1 LYISFWLWFRRA
13 RRAATILNMP
23 TPDQKKRL
31 KQLRE
36 TISYHQ
42 KRYHEEDAPE
52 ISDEAYD
59 ALIEELQ
66 KLELSVEGKI
76 STVSSA
82 IGGTVSEAFSKVT
95 HKVRQWSFDNVF
107 DGDELLEWGARV
119 QRLVADADVKE
130 RAEFVCEH
138 KIDGLKLVIEYQ
150 RGVLVRAATRGDGVI
165 GEDVTHTA
173 KTITTLPKQLKHPV
187 SLLCVGEV
195 WLAEKDFRRINEER
209 AVAGEALFA
218 NPRNAAAGSLRQ
230 LDPEVSRRRN
240 LSLTVYDLD
249 LLELHDTKVKRPS
262 TQWDEL
268 ALLKKL
274 GLPVD
279 AHWKVCLSIKEIQTF
294 YDYWKERRDSL
305 VHGIDGVVI
314 KVNQVALQKVLGYTA
329 KAPRFGVAYKF
340 PAVEA
345 TTVVEDIQLQ
355 VGRTG
360 VITPVAHLRPVRI
373 DGSTVSRATLHN
385 EDNINRLD
393 VRVGDTIIL
402 RKAGDI
408 IPEIVSVIL
417 TLRPSKTKAYRFP
430 EMVAECGDDG
440 RIERVPGEAAYRCV
454 SKDSGT
460 LHRQRLYYFVGK
472 TAMDIDGVGP
482 KIIDAFLDNG
492 LISTHADL
500 FTLTAGDIKDLPG
513 FKDKSAENIIM
524 AIDLVRTVPLHRF
537 LVGLSIDNV
546 GEETARLL
554 ADRFGSVAALPPATV
569 ADIAAIYGIGDVVAE
584 SIVAWFKDKNHLK
597 MVDELLHYVTPETEV
612 AISATLEGKTFVLT
626 GTLEKYS
633 RDEAKEEIQKRG
645 GKVSGSVSKKT
656 DYVVVGTEAG
666 SKADEAARLGV
677 DILDENTFLKLIEK

>member
-1 LYISFWLWFRRA
+1 MSTTA
-13 RRAATILNMP
+13 E
-23 TPDQKKRL
+23 KKRL

-36 TISYHQ
+36 TVKYHQ
-42 KRYHEEDAPE
+42 KRYHEDDAPE

-66 KLELSVEGKI
+66 ALEQAVEGK
-76 STVSSA
+76 VSSVSTA
-82 IGGTVSEAFSKVT
+82 VGGVVSEAFAKVT

-107 DGDELLEWGARV
+107 DEEELIEWGARV
-119 QRLVADADVKE
+119 KRLITEADSKE
-130 RAEFVCEH
+130 ELTFVSEH
-138 KIDGLKLVIEYQ
+138 KVDGLKLVIEYR
-150 RGVLVRAATRGDGVI
+150 RGRLVRASTRGDGEV

-173 KTITTLPKQLKHPV
+173 LTIKSLPHTLKTPV

-195 WLAEKDFRRINEER
+195 WLGEKDFERLNQER
-209 AVAGEALFA
+209 AAAGEALFA

-230 LDPEVSRRRN
+230 LNPEVSRRRQ

-249 LLELHDTKVKRPS
+249 SLDLLDTKLSVPT
-262 TQWDEL
+262 TQWEEL
-268 ALLKKL
+268 QFLKTL

-279 AHWKVCLSIKEIQTF
+279 AHTKLCEKISDIHDF
-294 YDYWKERRDSL
+294 YTYWKDRRDTL

-314 KVNQVALQKVLGYTA
+314 KVNQVSLQKVLGYTA
-329 KAPRFGVAYKF
+329 KSPRFGVAYKF

-345 TTVVEDIQLQ
+345 TTIIDDIQLQ

-385 EDNINRLD
+385 EDNISRLD
-393 VRVGDTIIL
+393 ARIGDTIIL

-417 TLRPSKTKAYRFP
+417 SLRPQKTKPYKFP
-430 EMVAECGDDG
+430 HSVAECGGDG
-440 RIERVPGEAAYRCV
+440 SIERIPGEAAYRCV
-454 SKDSGT
+454 SRDSGT

-472 TAMDIDGVGP
+472 TAMNIDGVGP
-482 KIIDAFLDNG
+482 KIIDSFLDNG

-500 FTLTAGDIKDLPG
+500 FTLTEGDIKDLPG
-513 FKDKSAENIIM
+513 FKDKSAENTIN
-524 AIDLVRTVPLHRF
+524 AINAVRSVPLHRF

-554 ADRFGSVAALPPATV
+554 ADRFGSVEHIQNASV
-569 ADIAAIYGIGDVVAE
+569 EDIAAIYGIGEVVAV
-584 SIVAWFKDKNHLK
+584 SISEWFKDKKHLK
-597 MVDELLHYVTPETEV
+597 MLGELLQYVTPETESGQV
-612 AISATLEGKTFVLT
+612 VSATLEGKTFVLT
-626 GTLEKYS
+626 GTLEQFS

-645 GKVSGSVSKKT
+645 GKVSGTVSKKT
-656 DYVVVGTEAG
+656 DYVVVGVEPG
-666 SKADEAARLGV
+666 SKADEAVRLGV
-677 DILDENTFLKLIEK
+677 TVLDEKAFLQLMEK

>member
-1 LYISFWLWFRRA
+1 
-13 RRAATILNMP
+13 MP
-23 TPDQKKRL
+23 TADQKKRL
-31 KQLRE
+31 HQLRE
-36 TISYHQ
+36 TVSHHQ
-42 KRYHEEDAPE
+42 KRYHIEDAPE

-66 KLELSVEGKI
+66 KLELVVEGSAGTI
-76 STVSSA
+76 SSA
-82 IGGTVSEAFSKVT
+82 VGAIASEAFSKVT

-107 DGDELLEWGARV
+107 DEIELTEWSARV
-119 QRLVADADVKE
+119 QRLVTESDSKVVPS
-130 RAEFVCEH
+130 FVCEH
-138 KIDGLKLVIEYQ
+138 KVDGLKLVIEYQ
-150 RGVLVRAATRGDGVI
+150 KGVLVRAATRGDGEV
-165 GEDVTHTA
+165 GEVVTHTA
-173 KTITTLPKQLKHPV
+173 QTISTLPRTLKYPV

-195 WLAEKDFRRINEER
+195 WLSEKDFTRINEER
-209 AVAGEALFA
+209 ATVDEPLFA

-249 LLELHDTKVKRPS
+249 LLEVFDTKLTVPA
-262 TQWDEL
+262 TQWEEL
-268 ALLKKL
+268 QLLKTL
-274 GLPVD
+274 GLPTD
-279 AHWKVCLSIKEIQTF
+279 KNSKLCTSTKDIQAF
-294 YDYWKERRDSL
+294 YDTWKDKRDSL
-305 VHGIDGVVI
+305 SHGIDGVVI
-314 KVNQVALQKVLGYTA
+314 KVNEVSLQKVLGYTA

-385 EDNINRLD
+385 EDNIARLD

-417 TLRPSKTKAYRFP
+417 SLRPAKTKPYRFP
-430 EMVAECGDDG
+430 KTVSECGGDG
-440 RIERVPGEAAYRCV
+440 SIERILGSAAYRCV
-454 SKDSGT
+454 SRDSGV

-472 TAMDIDGVGP
+472 TAMNIDGVGP

-492 LISTHADL
+492 LISNHADL
-500 FTLTAGDIKDLPG
+500 FTLTTGDIKDLPG
-513 FKDKSAENIIM
+513 FKEKSAENIIA
-524 AIDLVRTVPLHRF
+524 AIDAVRIVPLHRF

-554 ADRFGSVAALPPATV
+554 ADRFGSVKILTSATV
-569 ADIAAIYGIGDVVAE
+569 EDIAAIYGIGDVVAE
-584 SIVAWFKDKNHLK
+584 SIVAWFKDKSHLK
-597 MVDELLHYVTPETEV
+597 MVDDLLKHVTPEIESGQAT
-612 AISATLEGKTFVLT
+612 SATLQDKTFVLT
-626 GTLEKYS
+626 GTLTKYS

-645 GKVSGSVSKKT
+645 GKVTGSVSKKT
-656 DYVVVGTEAG
+656 DYVVVGAEPG
-666 SKADEAARLGV
+666 SKVEEATRLGV
-677 DILDENTFLKLIEK
+677 TILDEIAFSKLMEK

>member
-1 LYISFWLWFRRA
+1 MSIA
-13 RRAATILNMP
+13 
-23 TPDQKKRL
+23 DQQKRL
-31 KQLRE
+31 KQLRN
-36 TISYHQ
+36 TIVHHQ
-42 KRYHEEDAPE
+42 KRYYDEDAPE

-66 KLELSVEGKI
+66 ELELAIEGKV
-76 STVSSA
+76 STVTGSV
-82 IGGTVSEAFSKVT
+82 GGKASEAFSKVT

-107 DGDELLEWGARV
+107 DEGELTEWAARV
-119 QRLVADADVKE
+119 HRLIADADAKGKPSY
-130 RAEFVCEH
+130 VCEH
-138 KIDGLKLVIEYQ
+138 KVDGLKLVIEYEK
-150 RGVLVRAATRGDGVI
+150 GILVRASTRGDGEV

-173 KTITTLPKQLKHPV
+173 QTISTLPKQLKQPV

-195 WLAEKDFRRINEER
+195 WLSEKDFERINNER
-209 AVAGEALFA
+209 KATGEALFA

-230 LDPEVSRRRN
+230 LDPEVSRRRK

-249 LLELHDTKVKRPS
+249 LLEIFNTKLTIPT
-262 TQWDEL
+262 TQWEEL
-268 ALLKKL
+268 QLLKAL
-274 GLPVD
+274 GLPTDNNPKLCKSVN
-279 AHWKVCLSIKEIQTF
+279 EIQAF
-294 YDYWKERRDSL
+294 YDTWKDRRGTLS
-305 VHGIDGVVI
+305 HGIDGMVI
-314 KVNQVALQKVLGYTA
+314 KVNEVPLQKVLGYTA

-385 EDNINRLD
+385 EDNIARLD

-417 TLRPSKTKAYRFP
+417 SLRPAKTKIYKFP
-430 EMVAECGDDG
+430 TRVSECGGDG
-440 RIERVPGEAAYRCV
+440 RIERIPGEAAYRCV
-454 SKDSGT
+454 STDSGT

-472 TAMDIDGVGP
+472 TALNIDGVGP

-513 FKDKSAENIIM
+513 FKEKSAENIIA
-524 AIDLVRTVPLHRF
+524 AIKAVRSVPLHRF

-554 ADRFGSVAALPPATV
+554 TDTFGSLRELRNASEV
-569 ADIAAIYGIGDVVAE
+569 DIAAIYGIGDVVAA
-584 SIVAWFKDKNHLK
+584 SIHLWFADKKNQTLVAD
-597 MVDELLHYVTPETEV
+597 LLQYMTLGSTADARV
-612 AISATLEGKTFVLT
+612 SATLTGKTFVLT
-626 GTLEKYS
+626 GTLTS
-633 RDEAKEEIQKRG
+633 LTRDEAKDEIQKRG

-656 DYVVVGTEAG
+656 DYVVVGAEPG
-666 SKADEAARLGV
+666 SKAEEALRLGV
-677 DILDENTFLKLIEK
+677 PVLDETTFLRLMEK

>member
-1 LYISFWLWFRRA
+1 MYEHDWLWCRTA
-13 RRAATILNMP
+13 RSIATILGMASP
-23 TPDQKKRL
+23 ADKKRL
-31 KQLRE
+31 TQLRE
-36 TISYHQ
+36 TVAHHQ
-42 KRYHEEDAPE
+42 KRYHEQDAPE

-59 ALIEELQ
+59 ALVEELQ
-66 KLELSVEGKI
+66 KLELLVEGK
-76 STVSSA
+76 VSKVA
-82 IGGTVSEAFSKVT
+82 TAVGGAVSEAFAKVT
-95 HKVRQWSFDNVF
+95 HKARQWSFDNVF
-107 DGDELLEWGARV
+107 DEGELVEWEARV
-119 QRLVADADVKE
+119 ARLLRDADAKE
-130 RAEFVCEH
+130 NPSYVCEH
-138 KIDGLKLVIEYQ
+138 KIDGLKLVIEYEK
-150 RGVLVRAATRGDGVI
+150 GILVRAATRGDGEV

-173 KTITTLPKQLKHPV
+173 RTIKTLPQTLKHPV

-195 WLAEKDFRRINEER
+195 WLADKELERINTER
-209 AVAGEALFA
+209 VVASEAVFA

-230 LDPEVSRRRN
+230 LDPEVARRRN

-249 LLELHDTKVKRPS
+249 LLDVRNTKLSVPETQMEELKL
-262 TQWDEL
+262 L
-268 ALLKKL
+268 ASL
-274 GLPVD
+274 GLPTDKYTRHCKSV
-279 AHWKVCLSIKEIQTF
+279 KEIQDF
-294 YDYWKERRDSL
+294 YDSWKEKRDIL

-314 KVNQVALQKVLGYTA
+314 KVNEVSLQKVLGYTA

-385 EDNINRLD
+385 EDNIARLD

-408 IPEIVSVIL
+408 IPEIVSVIMS
-417 TLRPSKTKAYRFP
+417 LRPAKSKPYKFP
-430 EMVAECGDDG
+430 THVAECGGDG
-440 RIERVPGEAAYRCV
+440 AIERIPGEAAYRCV
-454 SKDSGT
+454 SRDSGV

-472 TAMDIDGVGP
+472 TAMNIAGVGP

-513 FKDKSAENIIM
+513 FKDKSAENIIT
-524 AIDLVRTVPLHRF
+524 AIDAVRTVPLHRF

-554 ADRFGSVAALPPATV
+554 ADRFGSVAALRAATV
-569 ADIAAIYGIGDVVAE
+569 SDIASIYGIGDVVAE
-584 SIVAWFKDKNHLK
+584 SIHSWFQNKAHLH
-597 MVDELLHYVTPETEV
+597 MVDELLRYVTPQAEKAV
-612 AISATLEGKTFVLT
+612 SASLEGKTFVLT
-626 GTLEKYS
+626 GTLTQFS
-633 RDEAKEEIQKRG
+633 RDDAKEEIQKRG

-656 DYVVVGTEAG
+656 DYVVVGVEAG
-666 SKADEAARLGV
+666 SKADEAKRLGV
-677 DILDENTFLKLIEK
+677 AMLDETAFLKLIEK

>member
-1 LYISFWLWFRRA
+1 MNSA
-13 RRAATILNMP
+13 E
-23 TPDQKKRL
+23 QKRRL

-36 TISYHQ
+36 TVAYHQ

-66 KLELSVEGKI
+66 KLEQIVEGKVSAI
-76 STVSSA
+76 SSA
-82 IGGTVSEAFSKVT
+82 VGGSVSEAFSKVKHT
-95 HKVRQWSFDNVF
+95 VRQWSFDNVF
-107 DGDELLEWGARV
+107 DETELTEWGARV
-119 QRLVADADVKE
+119 ERNLAEADKASKTVSYVA
-130 RAEFVCEH
+130 EH
-138 KIDGLKLVIEYQ
+138 KIDGLKLVIEYKK
-150 RGVLVRAATRGDGVI
+150 GMLVRAATRGDGEI

-173 KTITTLPKQLKHPV
+173 KTIKSLPHTLKYPV

-195 WLAEKDFRRINEER
+195 WLADKELERINQER
-209 AVAGEALFA
+209 EVLGEALFA

-230 LDPEVSRRRN
+230 LDPEISRKRN

-249 LLELHDTKVKRPS
+249 LLDVHETGLVVPES
-262 TQWDEL
+262 QWDEL
-268 ALLKKL
+268 KFLKVL
-274 GLPVD
+274 GLPTD
-279 AHWKVCLSIKEIQTF
+279 AHTTLCKNLKGIQSF
-294 YDYWKERRDSL
+294 YDEWKDKRDSL

-314 KVNQVALQKVLGYTA
+314 KVNEVPLQKVLGYTA

-345 TTVVEDIQLQ
+345 TTMVEDIQLQ

-385 EDNINRLD
+385 EDNIARLG
-393 VRVGDTIIL
+393 VRVGDTIVL

-417 TLRPSKTKAYRFP
+417 SLRPAKTKPYRFP
-430 EMVAECGDDG
+430 ETVSECGGDG
-440 RIERVPGEAAYRCV
+440 RIERIPGEAAYRCV
-454 SKDSGT
+454 SKDSGV

-472 TAMDIDGVGP
+472 TAMNIDGVGP

-492 LISTHADL
+492 LISTHVDL

-513 FKDKSAENIIM
+513 FKDKSAENIIA
-524 AIDLVRTVPLHRF
+524 AINAVRIIPLHRF

-554 ADRFGSVAALPPATV
+554 ADRFGSVAALRGATV
-569 ADIAAIYGIGDVVAE
+569 GDIAAIYGIGDVVAE
-584 SIVAWFKDKNHLK
+584 AIVAWFKDKNHLK
-597 MVDELLHYVTPETEV
+597 MVEELLQHITPETETGH
-612 AISATLEGKTFVLT
+612 ATSATLQDKTFVLT
-626 GTLEKYS
+626 GTLSTYS

-645 GKVSGSVSKKT
+645 GKVTGSVSKKT
-656 DYVVVGTEAG
+656 DYVVVGAEPG
-666 SKADEAARLGV
+666 SKAEEAARLGV
-677 DILDENTFLKLIEK
+677 TILDEKAFLKLMEK

>member
-1 LYISFWLWFRRA
+1 MSLA
-13 RRAATILNMP
+13 E
-23 TPDQKKRL
+23 QKKRL
-31 KQLRE
+31 QQLRQ
-36 TISYHQ
+36 TVAYHQ
-42 KRYHEEDAPE
+42 KRYYDLDAPE

-66 KLELSVEGKI
+66 KLEVTIEGKK
-76 STVSSA
+76 SATTDTVAGS
-82 IGGTVSEAFSKVT
+82 VSEAYSKVK

-107 DGDELLEWGARV
+107 DEEELQGWESRV
-119 QRLVADADVKE
+119 IKILTE
-130 RAEFVCEH
+130 AEVREAPTYVCEH
-138 KIDGLKLVIEYQ
+138 KIDGLKLVIEYDA
-150 RGVLVRAATRGDGVI
+150 GKLVQATTRGTGEI

-173 KTITTLPKQLKHPV
+173 RTIQNLPHTLSHPV

-195 WLAEKDFRRINEER
+195 WLADTELERINTER
-209 AVAGEALFA
+209 AMAGEALFA

-230 LDPEVSRRRN
+230 LDPEVARSRN

-249 LLELHDTKVKRPS
+249 LLSVHGTNLSVPQSQWEELS
-262 TQWDEL
+262 F
-268 ALLKKL
+268 LKSL
-274 GLPVD
+274 GLPTD
-279 AHWKVCLSIKEIQTF
+279 SNTRLCKTTTEIQQF
-294 YDYWKERRDSL
+294 YDSWKESRDSL

-314 KVNQVALQKVLGYTA
+314 KVNEVPLQKILGYTA

-385 EDNINRLD
+385 EDNISRLD

-408 IPEIVSVIL
+408 IPEIVSVIK
-417 TLRPSKTKAYRFP
+417 TLRPNKTKAYTFP
-430 EMVAECGDDG
+430 THVAECGGDG
-440 RIERVPGEAAYRCV
+440 AIERIPGEAAYRCV
-454 SKDSGT
+454 SRDSGM

-472 TAMDIDGVGP
+472 TAMNIDGVGP

-500 FTLTAGDIKDLPG
+500 FTLTEGDIKDLPG
-513 FKDKSAENIIM
+513 FKEKSAENIIA
-524 AIDLVRTVPLHRF
+524 AINAVRTVPLHRF
-537 LVGLSIDNV
+537 LVGLSIDGV

-554 ADRFGSVAALPPATV
+554 SDRFGTVAALRAATV
-569 ADIAAIYGIGDVVAE
+569 PDIASLYGVGDVVAE
-584 SIVAWFKDKNHLK
+584 AVVAWFKDNNHQHL
-597 MVDELLHYVTPETEV
+597 VEELLKHVTPVVEKTT
-612 AISATLEGKTFVLT
+612 SATLEGKTFVLT
-626 GTLEKYS
+626 GTLGKYS

-645 GKVSGSVSKKT
+645 GKVTGSVSKKT
-656 DYVVVGTEAG
+656 DYVVVGAEPG
-666 SKADEAARLGV
+666 SKVAEATKLGV
-677 DILDENTFLKLIEK
+677 LLLDEKAFVALMEK